1 MKAILTIDGKVL
13 KGKKATKY
21 QGDDI
26 VIAMTIRDA
35 GSSLNIDNLTE
46 LYAYLVVNGT
56 TAKQFSKAGTGNAV
70 ALVKISTTSYTL
82 TWASADTDEATLGEY
97 TLEINVD
104 QSAVNDILVNKVFD
118 LKESNIKDESS

>member
-1 MKAILTIDGKVL
+1 MNAILTIDGKVL
-13 KGKKATKY
+13 KGHKAIKY

-46 LYAYLVVNGT
+46 LYAYLVVGGT
-56 TAKQFSKAGTGNAV
+56 TAKKFDKAGSGDAV
-70 ALVKISTTSYTL
+70 ALVKVSTTSYTL

-97 TLEINVD
+97 TLELNVD
-104 QSAVNDILVNKVFD
+104 QSAVNNILVSKVFD
-118 LKESNIKDESS
+118 LKESNVKDESS